1 MIPFLSTK
9 NSTTNSS
16 TTCEVFV
23 RDSLQMWTGSVL
35 RDASAT
41 KTYLNILDGCQ
52 KALKSTDLSFVT
64 NLFGNESE
72 IEDTALD
79 QAKDIVCSSLET
91 IREQLLD
98 AIQNPNICGQDVDVE
113 AIYEK
118 YLDTLAEMPSE
129 KLEKVCR

>member
-1 MIPFLSTK
+1 M
-9 NSTTNSS
+9 
-16 TTCEVFV
+16 
-23 RDSLQMWTGSVL
+23 
-35 RDASAT
+35 
-41 KTYLNILDGCQ
+41 
-52 KALKSTDLSFVT
+52 T

-98 AIQNPNICGQDVDVE
+98 AIQNPNICGKDVDLEV
-113 AIYEK
+113 IYEK

-129 KLEKVCR
+129 KLDKVCR